1 MKQTTGIDAALAA
14 RLLAGEASESEKERH
29 RNRLAGDADYRSDWA
44 QWLWVWD
51 AAGTEEAERRDCDVA
66 WTRLQRK
73 THSPLF
79 LLKGRTLALSLA
91 AAAVLLLALL
101 LPLLWT
107 PAANQP
113 ELLVT
118 AGGDEIQELVLEDGT
133 RVSLNTNSRLSYP
146 EEFGP
151 HERRVFLSGEAW
163 FEVEAQG
170 GRPFYVETDE
180 LLVKVVGTAFNVRS
194 WPESAGVSVEVGSG
208 RVEVHAGLA
217 GAEHVLLQKG
227 EGLVFHR
234 GTQHLEHVPLNP
246 NYLAWKTGQLYF
258 EDTPLSEV
266 LQTLERTYRRPIT
279 ADHPSIFEEKL
290 GGSFSHQSFEYVVE
304 VLCATFQLE
313 QSTVNGV
320 VVLSRQ

>member
-118 AGGDEIQELVLEDGT
+118 AGGDEIQ
-133 RVSLNTNSRLSYP
+133 
-146 EEFGP
+146 
-151 HERRVFLSGEAW
+151 
-163 FEVEAQG
+163 
-170 GRPFYVETDE
+170 
-180 LLVKVVGTAFNVRS
+180 
-194 WPESAGVSVEVGSG
+194 
-208 RVEVHAGLA
+208 
-217 GAEHVLLQKG
+217 
-227 EGLVFHR
+227 
-234 GTQHLEHVPLNP
+234 
-246 NYLAWKTGQLYF
+246 
-258 EDTPLSEV
+258 
-266 LQTLERTYRRPIT
+266 
-279 ADHPSIFEEKL
+279 
-290 GGSFSHQSFEYVVE
+290 
-304 VLCATFQLE
+304 
-313 QSTVNGV
+313 
-320 VVLSRQ
+320 

>member
-1 MKQTTGIDAALAA
+1 MKQATSIDAALAA

-29 RNRLAGDADYRSDWA
+29 RISLTVDAAYRKEWA
-44 QWLWVWD
+44 QWLGVWD
-51 AAGTEEAERRDCDVA
+51 AAGTEEADRRDCDVA
-66 WTRLQRK
+66 WERLQKR

-101 LPLLWT
+101 VPLLWA

-118 AGGDEIQELVLEDGT
+118 AGGEEIQEVVLEDGT
-133 RVSLNTNSRLSYP
+133 RVSLNANSRLSYP

-151 HERRVFLSGEAW
+151 HERRVYLRGEAW

-170 GRPFYVETDE
+170 GRPFYVETED

-194 WPESAGVSVEVGSG
+194 WPEQSGVSVEVGSG
-208 RVEVHAGLA
+208 RVEVHSGLE
-217 GAEHVLLQKG
+217 GNEHILLQRG

-234 GTQHLEHVPLNP
+234 STKQLEQVPLNR
-246 NYLAWKTGQLYF
+246 NYLAWKTGQLNF

-266 LQTLERTYRRPIT
+266 LQTLERTYQRPIT
-279 ADHPSIFEEKL
+279 ADHPTIFEEKL
-290 GGSFSHQSFEYVVE
+290 GGSFSHQSFEHVVE
-304 VLCATFQLE
+304 VLCTTFQLE
-313 QSTVNGV
+313 QHTVNGV
-320 VVLSRQ
+320 VVLSRK